1 MSFLKTVDPS
11 EAGGPLS
18 EQYEAE
24 ISSKGYLPNYVQT
37 FSLRPEVYDAWGA
50 LISAVKSNMD
60 PRRYELA
67 TLAAAR
73 ELRSSYCALAHGKVL
88 LDRFLD
94 EETLRDLVV
103 RPAPDEIDR
112 QVMLL
117 AGKAAGDATTVTE
130 LDIEDARRAGLTDEE
145 IFDVILT
152 AAGRAFFTKV
162 IDGTGTSPDPEYRS
176 LLGEDMVNLLA
187 VGRPVATT
195 GGTGA

>member
-1 MSFLKTVDPS
+1 MSFLKTVDQS
-11 EAGGPLS
+11 EAGGRIS
-18 EQYEAE
+18 EHYEAE
-24 ISSKGYLPNYVQT
+24 VASKGYLPNYVQT
-37 FSLRPEVYDAWGA
+37 FSLRPEVYDAWSA
-50 LISAVKSNMD
+50 LISTIKSNMD
-60 PRRYELA
+60 VRRYELA

-94 EETLRDLVV
+94 EDTLRDLVV

-117 AGKAAGDATTVTE
+117 AGKVAGEATTVTE

-145 IFDVILT
+145 IFDVIL
-152 AAGRAFFTKV
+152 AAAARAFFTKV
-162 IDGTGTSPDPEYRS
+162 IDGTGTSPDQEYRS
-176 LLGEDMVNLLA
+176 LLGEEMVNLLA